1 MAACR
6 EEESDGGR
14 WYSPLNSFVL
24 DYPLARAALLFF
36 FFHILFLHK
45 IMTLSNRPLEK
56 RPVLFTRWWSLDIH
70 TELCLHC
77 VYHHIT
83 ALSTQP
89 STYLVPVHIC

>member
-36 FFHILFLHK
+36 FPHFVSSQDHDSLKQTFG
-45 IMTLSNRPLEK
+45 EK
-56 RPVLFTRWWSLDIH
+56 TSL
-70 TELCLHC
+70 
-77 VYHHIT
+77 
-83 ALSTQP
+83 
-89 STYLVPVHIC
+89 VH